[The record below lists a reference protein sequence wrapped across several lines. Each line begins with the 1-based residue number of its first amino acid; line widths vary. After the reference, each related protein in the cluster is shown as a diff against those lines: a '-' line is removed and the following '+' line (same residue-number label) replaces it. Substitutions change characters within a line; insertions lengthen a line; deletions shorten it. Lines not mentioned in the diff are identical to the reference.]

1 MISPLCYSPSLL
13 PPPSSPF
20 LRRPVPLDEYAKKGG
35 GPGSDKLPE
44 AKKAAAPKAADREEE
59 EEEEEGGGGGGEWLW
74 PAMSK
79 DAAEVSSAHAC
90 RANWTSRSRPLPDS
104 SDPTL
109 YVPLGPLPVRVSCF
123 LPRLPGAACSNSVA
137 TFVSC
142 FWRTSCIWW
151 DGARSSRPPF
161 GECG

>member
-1 MISPLCYSPSLL
+1 M
-13 PPPSSPF
+13 
-20 LRRPVPLDEYAKKGG
+20 DECAKKGG

-44 AKKAAAPKAADREEE
+44 AKKAATPKAADREEE
-59 EEEEEGGGGGGEWLW
+59 EEAEEGGGGGGEWLW

-137 TFVSC
+137 TFVSY

-151 DGARSSRPPF
+151 HGAQQQQASLL
-161 GECG
+161 